1 MCVVDV
7 WEVSWVVG
15 FILDIVWGGVEWG
28 YDVKFIYINP
38 IRVLG

>member
-1 MCVVDV
+1 MCVADV
-7 WEVSWVVG
+7 WEVSWVVL
-15 FILDIVWGGVEWG
+15 ILSGVEWG